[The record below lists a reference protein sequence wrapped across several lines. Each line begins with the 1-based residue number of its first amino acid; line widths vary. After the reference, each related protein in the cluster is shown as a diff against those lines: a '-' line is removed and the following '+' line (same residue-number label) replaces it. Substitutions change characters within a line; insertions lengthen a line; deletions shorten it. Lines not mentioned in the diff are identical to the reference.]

1 MANLDD
7 FNAMFDEESV
17 PVADEGFATVPS
29 NTAEA
34 VVPKAKTSNVPANV
48 SNKGAMSLGDD
59 FTIGL
64 PEALEKEAEFGGM
77 MVGEIGA
84 KISRVPIEK
93 YKASSLKIDRI
104 GFITNKVI
112 GIKFHYIEG
121 AGSIICF
128 GKKCCEVGG
137 MPQVRY
143 LFPIVVY
150 STDNDGNVTG
160 KKVDLRILSAGEDL
174 YKSIQTIA
182 RGAEQQGGIDKI
194 DMMVTCTDDK
204 YQKISLSYAGPAAW
218 RKSKAA
224 VEYLTERWM
233 EDGANAY
240 MAVARKVDED
250 SFKKLIGEE
259 IDGGA
264 ETAFN
269 PANNTDLSA
278 FFDD

>member
-1 MANLDD
+1 MADLDN
-7 FNAMFDEESV
+7 FEAMFENEDTIPVPEEEV
-17 PVADEGFATVPS
+17 EEVVTTVKATEKVS
-29 NTAEA
+29 KNAI
-34 VVPKAKTSNVPANV
+34 AKSE
-48 SNKGAMSLGDD
+48 D
-59 FTIGL
+59 FSIGL
-64 PEALEKEAEFGGM
+64 PEALEKEAEIGGM
-77 MVGEIGA
+77 MVGDIGA

-93 YKASSLKIDRI
+93 YKASSMKTDRI

-150 STDNDGNVTG
+150 STDSDGNVTG
-160 KKVDLRILSAGEDL
+160 KRVDLRILSAGEDL

-182 RGAEQQGGIDKI
+182 RGAENQGGIDKI

-218 RKSKAA
+218 RKSKSA
-224 VEYLTERWM
+224 VTYLNDRWM

-240 MAVARKVDED
+240 MAIARKVDEG
-250 SFKKLIGEE
+250 SFKKLIGDD
-259 IDGGA
+259 IDDA
-264 ETAFN
+264 PN
-269 PANNTDLSA
+269 PAFDPSNNADLSK
-278 FFDD
+278 FFED